1 MSGYTPNAPWAR
13 LGCGALVDHDGRGTS
28 SATPQIAAAAAL
40 WIQKNQAAWTA
51 YSEGWMR
58 VEAVRI
64 ALFDSSAKIAGLTEK
79 LGQGAL
85 RANDALAIAPA
96 AEAVLR
102 NNPPIPPPSPY
113 CAC

>member
-28 SATPQIAAAAAL
+28 SATPQIAAATAL
-40 WIQKNQAAWTA
+40 WIQKNQAAWNA

-64 ALFDSSAKIAGLTEK
+64 ALFDSSAKIAGVVP
-79 LGQGAL
+79 GSGRQGLVLPA
-85 RANDALAIAPA
+85 RAQL
-96 AEAVLR
+96 
-102 NNPPIPPPSPY
+102 
-113 CAC
+113 